1 MIEDEYEEMVDIIP
15 CSNISEVLDVA
26 LMGEP
31 KKDSLVDRL
40 KSITGTT
47 FDQGTVGSTTGSNP
61 SLQ

>member
-1 MIEDEYEEMVDIIP
+1 MVEIIP

-40 KSITGTT
+40 KSITGTA
-47 FDQGTVGSTTGSNP
+47 FDQGTVGSAGGSNP
-61 SLQ
+61 SPQ